1 VELYLVAYIKLV
13 LSQPAM
19 ELRVSLATP
28 GLMAVQDAISNMSGL
43 SSEEVS
49 QRLQVVM
56 AVVFVVV
63 VVRQPVYTKPI
74 LCRRLSS
81 AVPIQAVETRHLS
94 TDEELHQCILVAV
107 HAAGM
112 KHSIPTSLL
121 QSMKRQQYDTR
132 SPEEAKDAALV
143 KGLGT
148 GE

>member
-1 VELYLVAYIKLV
+1 
-13 LSQPAM
+13 M

-49 QRLQVVM
+49 QRLQVVV
-56 AVVFVVV
+56 AVVLVVV

-74 LCRRLSS
+74 LCRLSS
-81 AVPIQAVETRHLS
+81 AVPIQAAETRRLS

-107 HAAGM
+107 HAAGV

-121 QSMKRQQYDTR
+121 LSMKRQQYDAR
-132 SPEEAKDAALV
+132 SPEEAKDAQLV